1 MNIRED
7 VIYARQSVDRKDS
20 ISIESQIDFCKYE
33 LKGGSCRVFKDK
45 GYSGKNTDRPEFQKL
60 LGEIRKGKVRRVVV
74 YKLDRISRS
83 ILDFANMM
91 ELFQEYDVE
100 FVSSTEKFDTS
111 TPMGRAMLNIC
122 IVFAQLERET
132 IQKRVTDAYYSR
144 CLKGFH
150 MSGQAPYGFD
160 LEPTVVENIRTKMM
174 VADPIAAS
182 HVRLMFE
189 MYAEPETSF
198 GDITRYFEERGIK
211 VYGKSLTRSYLSQLL
226 RNPVYAQADLEMYEF
241 FKSQGTVVVN
251 DAADFAG
258 TNGCYL
264 YQGRDVKEDKDK
276 SLKDQILVIAPHEGF
291 VSADVWLRCRKKLMT
306 NTTFQNGRKAR
317 NTWLAGKIKCGKCG
331 YALKTTHNPSGYEYL
346 RCSKRADHKGC
357 PGCGTLRK
365 TEFEQFIFTAMGEKF
380 REFKLLRGGE
390 EKANPKITAYQV
402 ELAQVEAEI
411 EKLLDTLT
419 GANATL
425 LAYANKKI
433 EDLDNRRKTLSKAIA
448 DLSVE
453 TLSSQQIELLS
464 GYLDDWENISFE
476 DKRKAADGLISSIS
490 ATSNYV
496 KIEWELFLLYQ
507 TTCFFIPLVAPCPPL
522 LRDINSEIDE
532 IAALDARIQGLELE
546 VSDINCTLDKYW
558 EKHPL
563 EFDGDKTIVLTTPRE
578 ALIIRSTSLS
588 LQKAKIIDDLG
599 TEINARD
606 DTLLAELSM
615 AEKEKSDLIR
625 SATKE
630 EQLYQQY
637 LANLESWKEERAK
650 IVGDSKS
657 GLTHY
662 QNELTYLNE
671 QLESD
676 YQNACEQR
684 IDIVKNL
691 FALKEKAVDIYNR
704 IYTPISHQIS
714 SLLKELDDGIEF
726 SAEIKL
732 SDENIAERLLAYI
745 NQRLSGRFRGKVE
758 AHEQMQDIIKAV
770 DWGTADGVL
779 DFISQVMSSL
789 VDDDFDL
796 LARRIS
802 NKEEFYSLLY
812 GLQYIDVSFRL
823 KMGGRNLEELSPG
836 ERGIVLLIFYLALS
850 KSNMPI
856 IVDQPEDNLDN
867 QSVYGKLVPCIC
879 AAKKRRQVII
889 VTHNPNI
896 AVACDAEQ
904 IVFCQMN
911 KSTSHI
917 SYTSG
922 AVENSEVRNEV
933 VDVLEGTMPAFS
945 LRKKKYGN
953 P

>member
-1 MNIRED
+1 MAKKIGIIVLLCFSLCVGGVSAFANEGHDETDTQTLIETQHPVSSVLFRQDGADIQQSTDEGKTWQSYSPIEETVYFTYDEFSAWIENETENI
-7 VIYARQSVDRKDS
+7 
-20 ISIESQIDFCKYE
+20 
-33 LKGGSCRVFKDK
+33 
-45 GYSGKNTDRPEFQKL
+45 QKL
-60 LGEIRKGKVRRVVV
+60 VDAGEWTEAEATEALEYYDEILKSILEGKMVGKRASSSDDQLFFSMPNNAQPEQYQTFVFDGNT
-74 YKLDRISRS
+74 YKSISRS

-174 VADPIAAS
+174 VADPIAAN

-490 ATSNYV
+490 ATSDYV
-496 KIEWELFLLYQ
+496 KIEW
-507 TTCFFIPLVAPCPPL
+507 
-522 LRDINSEIDE
+522 
-532 IAALDARIQGLELE
+532 
-546 VSDINCTLDKYW
+546 
-558 EKHPL
+558 
-563 EFDGDKTIVLTTPRE
+563 
-578 ALIIRSTSLS
+578 
-588 LQKAKIIDDLG
+588 KI
-599 TEINARD
+599 
-606 DTLLAELSM
+606 
-615 AEKEKSDLIR
+615 
-625 SATKE
+625 
-630 EQLYQQY
+630 
-637 LANLESWKEERAK
+637 
-650 IVGDSKS
+650 
-657 GLTHY
+657 
-662 QNELTYLNE
+662 
-671 QLESD
+671 
-676 YQNACEQR
+676 
-684 IDIVKNL
+684 
-691 FALKEKAVDIYNR
+691 
-704 IYTPISHQIS
+704 
-714 SLLKELDDGIEF
+714 
-726 SAEIKL
+726 
-732 SDENIAERLLAYI
+732 
-745 NQRLSGRFRGKVE
+745 
-758 AHEQMQDIIKAV
+758 
-770 DWGTADGVL
+770 
-779 DFISQVMSSL
+779 
-789 VDDDFDL
+789 
-796 LARRIS
+796 
-802 NKEEFYSLLY
+802 
-812 GLQYIDVSFRL
+812 
-823 KMGGRNLEELSPG
+823 
-836 ERGIVLLIFYLALS
+836 
-850 KSNMPI
+850 
-856 IVDQPEDNLDN
+856 
-867 QSVYGKLVPCIC
+867 
-879 AAKKRRQVII
+879 
-889 VTHNPNI
+889 
-896 AVACDAEQ
+896 
-904 IVFCQMN
+904 
-911 KSTSHI
+911 
-917 SYTSG
+917 
-922 AVENSEVRNEV
+922 
-933 VDVLEGTMPAFS
+933 
-945 LRKKKYGN
+945 
-953 P
+953 